1 MSTMSALA
9 MLGLILVVLGV
20 YWLPSILALI
30 WRHPDLVPIVL
41 VNGLLG
47 WTVVGWVRAVWML
60 VRPGEV
66 HPVQLATAAEARNSL
81 SGDARAD
88 RSGKR

>member
-1 MSTMSALA
+1 MTTMSALA
-9 MLGLILVVLGV
+9 TLGLILVVLGA
-20 YWLPSILALI
+20 YWLPSILALF

-60 VRPGEV
+60 VRPEAV
-66 HPVQLATAAEARNSL
+66 HPVRLATAAEAGNSL
-81 SGDARAD
+81 SGDARTA
-88 RSGKR
+88 RSAKR